1 MPELKVETFY
11 TTDYSFYGDALRKS
25 FIMMKM
31 DTEEKYATDLAFWF
45 QRVKKP

>member
-11 TTDYSFYGDALRKS
+11 TTDYSFYCNVLRKS

-45 QRVKKP
+45 QRVEKP